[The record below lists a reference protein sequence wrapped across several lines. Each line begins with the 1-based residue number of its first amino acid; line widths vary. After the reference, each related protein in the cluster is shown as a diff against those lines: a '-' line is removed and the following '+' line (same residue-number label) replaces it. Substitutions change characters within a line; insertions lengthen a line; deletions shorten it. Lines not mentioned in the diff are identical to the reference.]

1 MRCVSLK
8 PTRSI
13 EDRFTMAG
21 DEIATATLKKIRRH
35 ARVIG
40 RCGRE
45 SNGFRRGRVS
55 AGDKGRERGGATPP
69 SRRQFGK
76 ERESMRLLLLATVA
90 GAAMITTPCAA
101 QDKPDFS
108 GFRLE
113 ALGGYDNLS
122 GGGDGKD
129 GFVYGVAA
137 GYDAAL
143 GRARLGL
150 EGEITDSTVRQR
162 DADVLTAGDRLRT
175 EAGRDFYVGVRA
187 GYVVSPK
194 LMAYA
199 KAGYTN
205 ARVTS
210 RYTSGAVT
218 TREADNLD
226 GFRLGAGL
234 EYAIS
239 PRFFVKGEYR
249 YSHYGDQNGKDID
262 ADRHQVMA
270 GVGVRF

>member
-1 MRCVSLK
+1 
-8 PTRSI
+8 
-13 EDRFTMAG
+13 
-21 DEIATATLKKIRRH
+21 
-35 ARVIG
+35 
-40 RCGRE
+40 
-45 SNGFRRGRVS
+45 
-55 AGDKGRERGGATPP
+55 
-69 SRRQFGK
+69 
-76 ERESMRLLLLATVA
+76 MRLLLISTAAV
-90 GAAMITTPCAA
+90 AAMMTSPCAA
-101 QDKPDFS
+101 QEKPDFS

-113 ALGGYDNLS
+113 ALGGYDHLS

-129 GFVYGVAA
+129 GFVYGAA
-137 GYDAAL
+137 TGYDAAL

-162 DADVLTAGDRLRT
+162 DVDVLTAGDRLRAD
-175 EAGRDFYVGVRA
+175 AGRDFYIGVRA
-187 GYVVSPK
+187 GYVLSPK

-205 ARVTS
+205 ARVKT
-210 RYTSGAVT
+210 RYTSGTVT
-218 TREADNLD
+218 TREAENLD

-249 YSHYGDQNGKDID
+249 YSHYGDQNGEEID